1 MQNGA
6 GLALLAE
13 RISET
18 VTRASTH
25 GGAAEQYGTELHNRF
40 SRIVEV
46 TAAVWGT
53 GDAAVA
59 LANSTAYLEAMG
71 HTVIAWMWLE
81 QLLAVGDRIGD
92 FYDGKR
98 SAARYFFVY
107 ELPKVDA
114 QLDLLAL
121 LDRTTLDMSP
131 AWF

>member
-1 MQNGA
+1 M
-6 GLALLAE
+6 
-13 RISET
+13 
-18 VTRASTH
+18 
-25 GGAAEQYGTELHNRF
+25 
-40 SRIVEV
+40 
-46 TAAVWGT
+46 
-53 GDAAVA
+53 A